1 MKKPTSAGTLI
12 GLREFNIK
20 KSNIK
25 NTNVCLKF
33 LILLIF
39 DSKNYSSL

>member
-1 MKKPTSAGTLI
+1 MKKPTGAGTLI

-20 KSNIK
+20 ESNIK
-25 NTNVCLKF
+25 NTKVCLNF

-39 DSKNYSSL
+39 VSKKYSFL